1 MMQRRQLGRS
11 ELQVSPLCLGGNVF
25 GWTADE
31 PTSFRVLDAF
41 VAGGMNF
48 IDTADVY
55 SRWAPGNRGG
65 ESETI
70 LGRWMKQRGNRNSV
84 IIATKVGANLGGE
97 RKGLSRAHITRA
109 VEASLRRLQTHV
121 IDLYQSH
128 LDDADTALEE
138 TLNTY
143 ADLIAQGKVRAI
155 GASNFTAERLAEALH
170 VSRQHAY
177 PRYESLQPLYN
188 LYDRAGYEQALEP
201 LCRSE
206 GLGVISYSSI
216 GSGFLS
222 GKYRTDADVSKSA
235 RGAGVKRKYYND
247 RGFRILRALDE
258 VAGQQ
263 DSTPAAV
270 ALAWLLARPGV
281 TAPIVSATSVEQ
293 VAELVAATRLTLDP
307 ASIGLLNQAST

>member
-1 MMQRRQLGRS
+1 MMERRQLGRS

-31 PTSFRVLDAF
+31 PASFRVLDAF
-41 VAGGMNF
+41 AAAGMNF

-70 LGRWMKQRGNRNSV
+70 LGKWMKQRGNRDRV
-84 IIATKVGANLGGE
+84 IIATKVGSNMGAQG
-97 RKGLSRAHITRA
+97 KGLSRAHITRA
-109 VEASLRRLQTHV
+109 VEASLVRLQTHF

-138 TLNTY
+138 TLGTY

-155 GASNFTAERLAEALH
+155 GASNFTTERLADALR
-170 VSRQHAY
+170 VGRQHAY

-201 LCRSE
+201 LCRHE

-258 VAGQQ
+258 VAQRQ

-270 ALAWLLARPGV
+270 ALAWLLARPGL

-293 VAELVAATRLTLDP
+293 VRDLVAAVRLTLD
-307 ASIGLLNQAST
+307 AGSIRLLNDTSA

>member
-1 MMQRRQLGRS
+1 MIQRRQLGRS

-31 PTSFRVLDAF
+31 QASFKVLDAF
-41 VAGGMNF
+41 VAAGMNF

-55 SRWAPGNRGG
+55 STWAAGNHGG
-65 ESETI
+65 ESETL
-70 LGRWMKQRGNRNSV
+70 LGRWMAQRGNRDKV
-84 IIATKVGANLGGE
+84 VIATKVGGNMGSQG
-97 RKGLSRAHITRA
+97 RGLSRSHITRA
-109 VEASLRRLQTHV
+109 VDASLKRLGTHY

-128 LDDADTALEE
+128 VDDADTALEE
-138 TLNTY
+138 TLSTY
-143 ADLIAQGKVRAI
+143 ADLMIQGKVRAI
-155 GASNFTAERLAEALH
+155 GASNYTAERLAQALR
-170 VSRQHAY
+170 VSRRDAF

-188 LYDRAGYEQALEP
+188 LYDRAGYETALEP

-206 GLGVISYSSI
+206 GLGVISYSSL

-222 GKYRTDADVSKSA
+222 GKYRTDADISKSV
-235 RGAGVKRKYYND
+235 RGTGVQRKYYND

-258 VAGQQ
+258 IAERQ

-270 ALAWLLARPGV
+270 ALAWVLARPGV

-293 VAELVAATRLTLDP
+293 LTELVAATRLELDP
-307 ASIGLLNQAST
+307 GSIGVLNNASA